1 MLLLYVDDMIIS
13 SLDPAEGTKF
23 LNKIKLT
30 FEIGE
35 EGVLDWYIGMAVK
48 DNGNSIKLSQS
59 HYVTKAVE
67 KYGYDK
73 KTVAESPM
81 RESYAIERKPSDE
94 LFEEE
99 NLRSKIGTLM
109 YTNVCVRPD
118 IAFSVNYLARFTVHP
133 SAEVCRAVDRVFA
146 YLNGTPDYGITITKG
161 SDLEL
166 VVYSDADL
174 AGGLNDMKS
183 VSGVVVYLGGNLIC
197 WYSSKQSTIAQ
208 SSCEAEILAM
218 NFAAKEVVWL
228 RGFLEEMGV
237 NQTKPTRMLGDNQS
251 AINLSYNPIFHK
263 RTKHVMIKISYLLEC
278 VKNDLILLEFVRTHL
293 NCADCM
299 TKMQKL
305 THFKVA
311 LDMLRVKL

>member
-35 EGVLDWYIGMAVK
+35 EGDLDWYIGMAVK

-109 YTNVCVRPD
+109 YTNVCVRP
-118 IAFSVNYLARFTVHP
+118 
-133 SAEVCRAVDRVFA
+133 VFKL
-146 YLNGTPDYGITITKG
+146 LNLP
-161 SDLEL
+161 
-166 VVYSDADL
+166 
-174 AGGLNDMKS
+174 
-183 VSGVVVYLGGNLIC
+183 
-197 WYSSKQSTIAQ
+197 
-208 SSCEAEILAM
+208 
-218 NFAAKEVVWL
+218 
-228 RGFLEEMGV
+228 
-237 NQTKPTRMLGDNQS
+237 
-251 AINLSYNPIFHK
+251 
-263 RTKHVMIKISYLLEC
+263 
-278 VKNDLILLEFVRTHL
+278 THL
-293 NCADCM
+293 TLMNPVFQAQYIPLM
-299 TKMQKL
+299 GSS
-305 THFKVA
+305 A
-311 LDMLRVKL
+311 PVKTPAV